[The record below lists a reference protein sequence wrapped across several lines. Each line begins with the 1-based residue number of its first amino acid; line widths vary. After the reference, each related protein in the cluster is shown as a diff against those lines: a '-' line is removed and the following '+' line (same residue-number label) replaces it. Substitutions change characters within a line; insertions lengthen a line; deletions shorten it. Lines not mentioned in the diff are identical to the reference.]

1 MYIREVIK
9 YNVMHQHH
17 FACIWLNFKMHA
29 YMSVFNPTRFF
40 LIIIYLKTPSECTSP
55 GLKCL
60 HSRYYFNLIRLF
72 FKKCVSDVFKPR
84 GRI

>member
-40 LIIIYLKTPSECTSP
+40 LLLFILKHPP
-55 GLKCL
+55 NVL
-60 HSRYYFNLIRLF
+60 
-72 FKKCVSDVFKPR
+72 VQA
-84 GRI
+84 